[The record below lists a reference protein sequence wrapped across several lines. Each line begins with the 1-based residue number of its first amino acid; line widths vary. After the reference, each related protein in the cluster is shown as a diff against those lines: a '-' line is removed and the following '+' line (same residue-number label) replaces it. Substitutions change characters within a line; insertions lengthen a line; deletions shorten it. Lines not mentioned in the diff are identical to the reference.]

1 MSKET
6 DNEAVMREALKEIR
20 SRLVYLY
27 GRMDGTFDPP
37 ALKEVCEIADE
48 ALAKSPRN
56 CDKFP
61 DVDEAY
67 NQFMNYVKRENP
79 SFTKASPLHTVWDAL
94 KWVLDGEEKK
104 KEADA

>member
-1 MSKET
+1 MSEAERDKDDAVIMALPQVIGRLAGT
-6 DNEAVMREALKEIR
+6 D
-20 SRLVYLY
+20 
-27 GRMDGTFDPP
+27 T
-37 ALKEVCEIADE
+37 
-48 ALAKSPRN
+48 AKPQRN

-94 KWVLDGEEKK
+94 KWVLDGEK

>member
-6 DNEAVMREALKEIR
+6 NNEAVMREALKEIR

-27 GRMDGTFDPP
+27 GRTDGTFNPP
-37 ALKEVCEIADE
+37 ALKEVCGIIDD
-48 ALAKSPRN
+48 ALAKPPRN

-61 DVDEAY
+61 YVDVAY

-79 SFTKASPLHTVWDAL
+79 SFTKASPLHTVYDAL
-94 KWVLDGEEKK
+94 KWVLDCGEK